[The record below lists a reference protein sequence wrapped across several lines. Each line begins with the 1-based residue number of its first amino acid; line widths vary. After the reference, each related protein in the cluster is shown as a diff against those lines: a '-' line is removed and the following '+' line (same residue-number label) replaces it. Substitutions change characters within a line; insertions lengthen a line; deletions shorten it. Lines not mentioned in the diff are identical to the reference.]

1 MFLANTCIGEDAR
14 CQILGY
20 SPPGA
25 LSAWLQEE
33 LLVQRRRE
41 SEVQQANML
50 LWTLPRTQRVTL
62 TMIRLR
68 QSLKNRD
75 QNLQEEG
82 RRQDKSAGVSVMLL
96 QNFCCPVEPFQ
107 RQQSPGQKPSLASQ
121 GLSVKE
127 GCLGCKRSW
136 DGLFPLGE
144 RELRRRVLTQSAH
157 RVPLQPPQGCGWKLS
172 RLRIFHQTL
181 MGKCPRG
188 PMQRLLSIPDPRPRQ
203 VIIQVYVTSHQT
215 K

>member
-1 MFLANTCIGEDAR
+1 
-14 CQILGY
+14 
-20 SPPGA
+20 
-25 LSAWLQEE
+25 
-33 LLVQRRRE
+33 
-41 SEVQQANML
+41 ML
-50 LWTLPRTQRVTL
+50 LWTLPCTQRVTL
-62 TMIRLR
+62 TMISLR

-82 RRQDKSAGVSVMLL
+82 RRQDKSAGLSVMLL
-96 QNFCCPVEPFQ
+96 QNFSCPVEPFQ

-144 RELRRRVLTQSAH
+144 RELRRRGLTQSAH

-172 RLRIFHQTL
+172 GLRIFHQTL
-181 MGKCPRG
+181 MGSVPGAPCRGCCPF
-188 PMQRLLSIPDPRPRQ
+188 QTPDPDKL
-203 VIIQVYVTSHQT
+203 SF
-215 K
+215 KSM